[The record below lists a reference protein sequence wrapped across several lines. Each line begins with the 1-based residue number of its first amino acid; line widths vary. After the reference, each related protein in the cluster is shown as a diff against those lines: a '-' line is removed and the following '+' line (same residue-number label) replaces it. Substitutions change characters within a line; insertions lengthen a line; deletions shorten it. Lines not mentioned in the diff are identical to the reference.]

1 MSSRILV
8 TRSIPESA
16 LRLLE
21 SVGDVRLCSQSR
33 AMTPAELHEAVHG
46 AEAVVTM
53 LHDRIDGEVIDA
65 AGPSLRVVA
74 NVAVGYDNV
83 DVPAL
88 DRRGVLLTNTPGVLT
103 DATADLTFG
112 LLLMATRRLAEGE
125 RLIRSGI
132 PWAWNFSFMLGSG
145 LQGKTLGI
153 VGMGQI
159 GRAVARRARAFGME
173 VVYTARNRVE
183 SEVERELDASF
194 LPLSRLLRD
203 SDVVSLHC
211 PLTESTRHLIDGA
224 ALSDMKSSAVLLN
237 TSRGAVVDERALAR
251 ALRDGTIGGAGLDVF
266 ENEPAVEPEL
276 LELDNVV
283 MVPHLGSATAETR
296 TAMAELAAR
305 NVVGVLDGSG
315 PVSPVNG

>member
-1 MSSRILV
+1 MTPRILV
-8 TRSIPESA
+8 TRRIPDSA
-16 LRLLE
+16 VRLLE
-21 SVGDVRLCSQSR
+21 SAGEVWVCDQDR

-46 AEAVVTM
+46 ADAVVTM
-53 LHDRIDGEVIDA
+53 LHDRVDGEMLDA
-65 AGPSLRVVA
+65 AGSSLRVVA

-83 DVPAL
+83 DVTAL

-112 LLLMATRRLAEGE
+112 LLLMTTRRLAEGE
-125 RLIRSGI
+125 RLIRSGT

-159 GRAVARRARAFGME
+159 GRAVARRALAFGMD

-183 SEVERELDASF
+183 AEVENELGADF
-194 LPLSRLLRD
+194 LPMSELLER

-211 PLTESTRHLIDGA
+211 PLTDSTRHLIDGT
-224 ALSDMKSSAVLLN
+224 ALSRMKSSAVLVN

-251 ALRDGTIGGAGLDVF
+251 ALREETIAGAGLDVF
-266 ENEPAVEPEL
+266 ENEPEVDPEL
-276 LELDNVV
+276 LELDNAV
-283 MVPHLGSATAETR
+283 MVPHLGSATSETR
-296 TAMAELAAR
+296 TAMAVLAAR

>member
-1 MSSRILV
+1 
-8 TRSIPESA
+8 
-16 LRLLE
+16 
-21 SVGDVRLCSQSR
+21 
-33 AMTPAELHEAVHG
+33 MTPAELHEAVHG

-53 LHDRIDGEVIDA
+53 LHDRIDGEVLDA

-112 LLLMATRRLAEGE
+112 LLLMTTRRLAEGE
-125 RLIRSGI
+125 RLIRSGA
-132 PWAWNFSFMLGSG
+132 PWEWNFSFMLGSG
-145 LQGKTLGI
+145 LQGKTLGV

-183 SEVERELDASF
+183 PEVERELDASF
-194 LPLSRLLRD
+194 LPLPQLLRD
-203 SDVVSLHC
+203 SDVVSPHC

-224 ALSDMKSSAVLLN
+224 ALSAMKSSAVLLN

-266 ENEPAVEPEL
+266 ENEPAVDPEL
-276 LELDNVV
+276 LDLDNVV
-283 MVPHLGSATAETR
+283 MVPHLGSATTETR

-305 NVVGVLDGSG
+305 NVIGVLDGSG